1 MTDEIEITSREAV
14 ERLAFMLERDAED
27 QNFQPCEMTGLLPD
41 DEHTIAATLR
51 ALLARAEAA
60 QADLINERARLHAL
74 ESEVAALREIHQSD
88 IATGAELEAKLAAA
102 REWADD
108 LLDAAEQAYK
118 DGGAEMHR
126 LIRTPPDFYDADAP
140 ARADLA
146 DAAYLEGVKAG
157 LEAAARTARGD
168 GESEFFNPVQA
179 IRALDPAAVARAA
192 QKEGE

>member
-1 MTDEIEITSREAV
+1 MTNEIDTGREAV
-14 ERLAFMLERDAED
+14 ERLAKNLMQQASQLQETDASEIRA
-27 QNFQPCEMTGLLPD
+27 E
-41 DEHTIAATLR
+41 AATLL
-51 ALLARAEAA
+51 ALLARAEVAE
-60 QADLINERARLHAL
+60 ADLINERARVLAL

-140 ARADLA
+140 PAPTLPTPPSR
-146 DAAYLEGVKAG
+146 
-157 LEAAARTARGD
+157 
-168 GESEFFNPVQA
+168 QA
-179 IRALDPAAVARAA
+179 
-192 QKEGE
+192 

>member
-1 MTDEIEITSREAV
+1 MTTDKI
-14 ERLAFMLERDAED
+14 ERDICDEV
-27 QNFQPCEMTGLLPD
+27 MTLQLDGSLWVLAD
-41 DEHTIAATLR
+41 DYR

-146 DAAYLEGVKAG
+146 DAAFDAGVKAG
-157 LEAAARTARGD
+157 LEAAALVAYRHSGPTLCKT
-168 GESEFFNPVQA
+168 V
-179 IRALDPAAVARAA
+179 RALDPVAIARAA
-192 QKEGE
+192 KKENPNG